1 MLVISVSILGMIN
14 NRLEKVDDLPFP
26 WFLVIRSPPIGYL
39 VHNLWKFEACVMC
52 HVSLY
57 DIGSALV
64 SKTL

>member
-39 VHNLWKFEACVMC
+39 VHNL
-52 HVSLY
+52 
-57 DIGSALV
+57 
-64 SKTL
+64 